1 MQSQQLKLRKK
12 RPSTN
17 SLQPVTWKQ
26 WRMALPNL
34 PPWNWILRMVF
45 LQDCSTQELLA
56 QASAFWLCALKPS
69 VARCKLAITARKK
82 LNRQHSKLECGP
94 QNSDTP
100 KQAALDHVRSYYTA
114 RICVAAKPW
123 KSEGVATKLKLQKR
137 RKRSTTLKHLRFC
150 TLFLE
155 VSLAELSA
163 TFWVTNYHKH
173 RLTAK
178 TGSASR
184 VGNTYG

>member
-1 MQSQQLKLRKK
+1 MKSAFQSRNGFSKVHIHILDYTWQPAAIEANMQSQQLKLRKK

-17 SLQPVTWKQ
+17 SLRPVTWKQ

-82 LNRQHSKLECGP
+82 LNSQHSKLECGP
-94 QNSDTP
+94 QNSDRP
-100 KQAALDHVRSYYTA
+100 KQAALDHVRSYYNA
-114 RICVAAKPW
+114 RICVAAKP
-123 KSEGVATKLKLQKR
+123 
-137 RKRSTTLKHLRFC
+137 
-150 TLFLE
+150 
-155 VSLAELSA
+155 
-163 TFWVTNYHKH
+163 
-173 RLTAK
+173 
-178 TGSASR
+178 
-184 VGNTYG
+184 